1 MWRAFFKALFAAI
14 KEYIQ
19 ERQME
24 QAYQEA
30 LIENA
35 RRDEEAKQRAGAEA
49 TRKRMEDAEA
59 AFGDDPAILSR
70 EWLRSRDP
78 DTK

>member
-35 RRDEEAKQRAGAEA
+35 RRDEEAKQRAGANA

>member
-35 RRDEEAKQRAGAEA
+35 RRDEEAKQRAGANA
-49 TRKRMEDAEA
+49 TRERMRNAEA
-59 AFGDDPAILSR
+59 AMGDDPAVLR